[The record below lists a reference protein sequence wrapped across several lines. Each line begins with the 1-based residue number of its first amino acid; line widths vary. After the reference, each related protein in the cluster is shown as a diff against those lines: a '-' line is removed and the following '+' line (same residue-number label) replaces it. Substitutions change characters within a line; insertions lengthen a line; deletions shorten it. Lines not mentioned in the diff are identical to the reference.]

1 MAKTYLD
8 QLVEYPAEVMQR
20 ISEDKTCVGLL
31 LNKGFS
37 KVTEDDFETA
47 LEKNLF
53 DYQYVDDTTEEVAA
67 YIFVEAEVSSVSN
80 KNIKGLRLYV
90 TVVCHKSFMKLNG
103 RIFQG
108 VIGNRRDNLVRYVD
122 SLLNGETFLGIG
134 ALNLRTVKSVSSPA
148 NFTGRLL
155 TYEISDFNIVDIK
168 R

>member
-1 MAKTYLD
+1 
-8 QLVEYPAEVMQR
+8 
-20 ISEDKTCVGLL
+20 
-31 LNKGFS
+31 
-37 KVTEDDFETA
+37 
-47 LEKNLF
+47 
-53 DYQYVDDTTEEVAA
+53 
-67 YIFVEAEVSSVSN
+67 
-80 KNIKGLRLYV
+80 
-90 TVVCHKSFMKLNG
+90 MKLNG